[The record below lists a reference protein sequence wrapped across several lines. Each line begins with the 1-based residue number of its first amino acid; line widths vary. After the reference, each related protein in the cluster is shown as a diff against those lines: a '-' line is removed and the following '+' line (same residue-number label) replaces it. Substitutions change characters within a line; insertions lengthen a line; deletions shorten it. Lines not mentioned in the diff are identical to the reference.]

1 MFETNIKIIKYR
13 KERQD
18 TGLGAQTFREKGIRK
33 PHCDEKFYPG
43 CVT

>member
-1 MFETNIKIIKYR
+1 MFETNIKEHIGA
-13 KERQD
+13 ERQD
-18 TGLGAQTFREKGIRK
+18 TGLGAETFREKGIRK